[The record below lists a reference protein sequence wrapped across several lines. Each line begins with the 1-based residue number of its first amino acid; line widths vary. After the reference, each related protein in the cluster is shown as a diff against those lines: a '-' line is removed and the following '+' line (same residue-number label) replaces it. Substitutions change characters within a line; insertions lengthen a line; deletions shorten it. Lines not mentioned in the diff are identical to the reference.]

1 MIVTEEMMNP
11 ILRDIDVLYIEGKL
25 PLADCDDL
33 TKTIVWLIGKPLNES
48 NISYV
53 VNYLRGFKNVMDENI
68 VSGIIKKFKSLCG
81 GYL

>member
-33 TKTIVWLIGKPLNES
+33 TKTIAWLIGKPLNES

-53 VNYLRGFKNVMDENI
+53 VNSLRGFKTVMDESI
-68 VSGIIKKFKSLCG
+68 VSSVIKKFKSLCG